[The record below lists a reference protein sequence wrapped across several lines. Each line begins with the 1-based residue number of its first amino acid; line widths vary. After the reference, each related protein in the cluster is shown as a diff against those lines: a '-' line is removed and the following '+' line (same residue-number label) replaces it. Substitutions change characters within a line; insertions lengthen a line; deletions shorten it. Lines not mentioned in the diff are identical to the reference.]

1 MKRII
6 FTFVLTLL
14 FTVCAF
20 AQEGVMRT
28 WTDKSGNKVE
38 GIYAGLSSDN
48 IYIRLTVNGM
58 ARRWRL
64 ENFSDADLIF
74 VGNQGTEERKAVLAV
89 RPELKDSLKTKSSSS
104 KKKKSRKSSVEDLS
118 KETSKASAEETPE
131 VEGERTWTLASGKKF
146 HGVWDMTDTEED
158 SVRVVRDGKKY
169 RIPLEKLSEKDVK
182 FVKEQRGAA
191 EDQELSDE
199 LADFAEEEETEVN
212 TEETEA
218 PVSGDLTP
226 VWEKNDS
233 EEAEEMEDAGS
244 GGTLTV
250 ISEGMGETLE
260 AARKDALS
268 SAVQE
273 AVGTLVD
280 TKTRVSCEEVIQ
292 EILTYS
298 NAYIESS
305 KVLTAD
311 KKDGIYTVKV
321 KANVVK
327 TAITEKLYAGRPQIV
342 ALDGK
347 ALTDQL
353 ESKVKSEKDG
363 VKFLANFLRE
373 EQFPYSCL
381 KVQIA
386 GQPKIE
392 TVGDE
397 VKVTYNWTVEADMP
411 KYQAFVKKL
420 TPILDKMATKKTS
433 YVVEKS
439 KEDDDGIGVYEIPLK
454 EGYFDVCD
462 VVSGKWQSLH
472 FNRYTLPLKFYA
484 LLEIYR
490 RILPVAEILLLD
502 ENNNTVSID
511 RAFIGYGECSSCL
524 MYTDLDSWRPSTVG
538 ESTIG
543 RSKRHFQ
550 YQYFA
555 IYPYCACYD
564 IPDWIGGNYRS
575 FTHLTFTTTF
585 TLTKEEFSRVRSAS
599 IQVISNNPAMDEVYE
614 NLDTILDNVTTK

>member
-1 MKRII
+1 MKKII
-6 FTFVLTLL
+6 FIFAIIL
-14 FTVCAF
+14 FLGLETF
-20 AQEGVMRT
+20 AQEGAMRT
-28 WTDKSGNKVE
+28 WTDKNGNKVE
-38 GIYAGLSSDN
+38 GIYEGLSSDSA
-48 IYIRLTVNGM
+48 YIRLSINGM

-64 ENFSDADLIF
+64 ENFTDEDLIF
-74 VGNQGTEERKAVLAV
+74 VGNQGAEERKAVLTV
-89 RPELKDSLKTKSSSS
+89 RPELKDSLKKTRSSSS
-104 KKKKSRKSSVEDLS
+104 KKKKSSKPSVENPS
-118 KETSKASAEETPE
+118 KESPKDTAKETPE
-131 VEGERTWTLASGKKF
+131 VEGERNWTLASGKEF
-146 HGVWDMTDTEED
+146 RGVWDMTDTEED
-158 SVRVVRDGKKY
+158 SIRVIRDGKKY

-199 LADFAEEEETEVN
+199 LADFAEAEETETN

-226 VWEKNDS
+226 VWKKNGS

-397 VKVTYNWTVEADMP
+397 VKVTYNWSVEADMP

-433 YVVEKS
+433 YVAEKREENS
-439 KEDDDGIGVYEIPLK
+439 AGSIDYGYFRK

-484 LLEIYR
+484 LLEKYR
-490 RILPVAEILLLD
+490 GILPVAEILLLD

-511 RAFIGYGECSSCL
+511 RAFIYCRYSDYDYCPFNL
-524 MYTDLDSWRPSTVG
+524 MYSVLDEIPYTVG
-538 ESTIG
+538 ESTEESREYDGYNCFLIFPLVNDP
-543 RSKRHFQ
+543 SSL
-550 YQYFA
+550 
-555 IYPYCACYD
+555 PYCYLF
-564 IPDWIGGNYRS
+564 N
-575 FTHLTFTTTF
+575 HLTFTTTF

-614 NLDTILDNVTTK
+614 NLDTILDNVKTE